1 MVWNNLFYVTDFLE
15 QLRFAYFFKK
25 KFIKQ
30 LILMTV

>member
-15 QLRFAYFFKK
+15 QLRFAYFLK